1 MSSNKEYINIKLR
14 HEYYLDRWLGIYELD
29 HYKIWLFKGL
39 LKILRKYASNGRIL
53 DLGCAK
59 GYFVDM
65 LNLNGYSAIG
75 TDISL
80 TALKNGIR
88 RIDKVRADS
97 EALPFKNCSF
107 KGILAV
113 HTLEHFPDPHQAV
126 SEVYRVLKPGGVVLA
141 ITPDKDSLI
150 AKLGYKV
157 VKYTALKNPY
167 HVSLMNRKELED
179 LVRKAGFSEFTILP
193 FHNGFLGAPF
203 IGFIPI
209 PISTRI
215 LIPFSH
221 HQLLIAIK

>member
-1 MSSNKEYINIKLR
+1 
-14 HEYYLDRWLGIYELD
+14 
-29 HYKIWLFKGL
+29 
-39 LKILRKYASNGRIL
+39 
-53 DLGCAK
+53 
-59 GYFVDM
+59 
-65 LNLNGYSAIG
+65 
-75 TDISL
+75 
-80 TALKNGIR
+80 
-88 RIDKVRADS
+88 
-97 EALPFKNCSF
+97 
-107 KGILAV
+107 
-113 HTLEHFPDPHQAV
+113 LEHFPDPHQVV
-126 SEVYRVLKPGGVVLA
+126 SEVYRVLKPGGIFLA

-150 AKLGYKV
+150 AKIGYRL
-157 VKYTALKNPY
+157 VKYTSLKNPY

>member
-1 MSSNKEYINIKLR
+1 MSSNKEYINIKLK
-14 HEYYLDRWLGIYELD
+14 HEYYLDKWLGIYELD

-39 LKILRKYASNGRIL
+39 LKILRKYASNGRVL

-75 TDISL
+75 ADISL

-97 EALPFKNCSF
+97 ETLPFKNCSF

-126 SEVYRVLKPGGVVLA
+126 SEVYRVLKPGGVFLA
-141 ITPDKDSLI
+141 ITPDRDSPI
-150 AKLGYKV
+150 AKIGCRV
-157 VKYTALKNPY
+157 VKYTSLKNPY